1 MSANEKKEMLSF
13 AIKINLIMGIYN
25 LYLYSISELLFNL
38 VIGSM
43 NIGVWIFFR
52 DIKIVSAI
60 NKYKQNKNS

>member
-1 MSANEKKEMLSF
+1 MSANERKEMLNF

-25 LYLYSISELLFNL
+25 LYLYSMSGLLLNL

-52 DIKIVSAI
+52 DVKLISAI
-60 NKYKQNKNS
+60 NKYRQNKNG